1 MEMIV
6 LNTTVILEFFN
17 FLRWRENSGRK
28 GDD

>member
-17 FLRWRENSGRK
+17 LLRQWENLRRK
-28 GDD
+28 GEG